1 VWLAGSM
8 RQPEA
13 TPQCSMPR
21 PTMIRLQ
28 PLGPDLARCI
38 ARGEPHDEIE
48 PEALSEMVRNVAAAH
63 HRLYEKTGACPPWI
77 AYLAR
82 EDARGAAAFVGVCS
96 FKSGP
101 QDGAVEIAYFTFP
114 EHEGRGV
121 GAQMAAALVEIARRE
136 PSWRELVAHTQP
148 QANSSTRILERLGFA
163 RAGTIED
170 PEDGPVWRWR
180 LARDTPH
187 LT

>member
-1 VWLAGSM
+1 
-8 RQPEA
+8 
-13 TPQCSMPR
+13 
-21 PTMIRLQ
+21 MIRLQ
-28 PLGPDLARCI
+28 PLGPDLARRI
-38 ARGEPHDEIE
+38 AQGEPHDEIE
-48 PEALSEMVRNVAAAH
+48 PEALSEMVRNVCAAH

-82 EDARGAAAFVGVCS
+82 EDARGTATFVGVCS
-96 FKSGP
+96 FKSSP

-121 GAQMAAALVEIARRE
+121 GAQMAATLVEIARRE
-136 PSWRELVAHTQP
+136 PGWRELMAHTQP
-148 QANSSTRILERLGFA
+148 QANPSTRILERLGFA

-180 LARDTPH
+180 LERGSPNPT
-187 LT
+187 

>member
-1 VWLAGSM
+1 
-8 RQPEA
+8 
-13 TPQCSMPR
+13 
-21 PTMIRLQ
+21 MIRLQ

-38 ARGEPHDEIE
+38 AQGEPHDEIE
-48 PEALSEMVRNVAAAH
+48 PEALTQEVKEIAAAH
-63 HRLYEKTGACPPWI
+63 HRLYQKTGACPPWI

-82 EDARGAAAFVGVCS
+82 EDVRGTGTFVGVCS
-96 FKSGP
+96 FKSSP
-101 QDGAVEIAYFTFP
+101 QDGMVEIAYFTFP

-136 PSWRELVAHTQP
+136 PGWRELVAHTQP
-148 QANSSTRILERLGFA
+148 QANPSTRILERLGFA

-180 LARDTPH
+180 LERGSPNPT
-187 LT
+187 